1 MSDSF
6 ECPVC
11 YTDGSLSG
19 VLEPTCKH
27 KICVSCYSTIIL
39 KCPSAT
45 CPCCRKQYLVSQT
58 TEPQAVSEAVLR
70 RRELAR
76 ARYARIRRNA
86 SMIMPSSEEGFS
98 MERLHEI
105 MAAIH
110 SFNN

>member
-39 KCPSAT
+39 KSAAAT

-58 TEPQAVSEAVLR
+58 VEAQTVLR

-76 ARYARIRRNA
+76 ARYAQARRNA
-86 SMIMPSSEEGFS
+86 SMINSNREAFS
-98 MERLHEI
+98 LDRLQEI
-105 MAAIH
+105 LVAIQA
-110 SFNN
+110 FDN